1 MNTRILFKY
10 IPHVLFLVAAISPG
24 RADIVAWGD
33 SMTYGT
39 GADHPD
45 RGEKT
50 WPRWFTE
57 FTGIKVIKKGV
68 GGESSKQIR
77 DRMLA
82 EPALHKEFTVIWAG
96 RNNYR
101 GPDWVKTHIA
111 EMVAAL
117 DHDNYLIVGITNSV
131 EEPRGGE
138 RLKIIDT
145 LNAELKAAYGVRF
158 VDVRPLLVAAY
169 DKTRPQDVTD
179 HENDVVPASLRSD
192 KLHLNTAGYRIVA
205 QAIYDAYQKVA
216 TPASASAPASA
227 SDKK

>member
-1 MNTRILFKY
+1 MIMKKRPFLKSLVSALLF
-10 IPHVLFLVAAISPG
+10 VSVVVSSQ
-24 RADIVAWGD
+24 ADVVVAWGD

-39 GADHPD
+39 GADHPHK
-45 RGEKT
+45 GQKT

-57 FTGIKVIKKGV
+57 FSGINVIKKGV
-68 GGESSKQIR
+68 GGQSSKQIR

-101 GPDWVKTHIA
+101 GPEWVKTHIA

-117 DHDNYLIVGITNSV
+117 DHNNYLVVGITNSV
-131 EEPRGGE
+131 EEPSGGD
-138 RLKIIDT
+138 RIKIIDT
-145 LNAELKAAYGVRF
+145 LNADLKAIYGIRF

-169 DKTRPQDVTD
+169 DKTIPEDVAD

-192 KLHLNTAGYRIVA
+192 KLHLNTAGYKIVA
-205 QAIYDAYQKVA
+205 EAIYEAYQKVA
-216 TPASASAPASA
+216 APAS
-227 SDKK
+227 DQK

>member
-1 MNTRILFKY
+1 MKSPRLKVLAHALLFASLIASGK
-10 IPHVLFLVAAISPG
+10 
-24 RADIVAWGD
+24 ADVVAWGD

-45 RGEKT
+45 KGQKT
-50 WPRWFTE
+50 WPKWFTE
-57 FTGIKVIKKGV
+57 FSGVKVVKKGV

-96 RNNYR
+96 RNNYQ
-101 GPDWVKTHIA
+101 GPEWVKRHIA

-117 DHDNYLIVGITNSV
+117 GHENYLVVGITNGV
-131 EEPRGGE
+131 LEPKGDRKL
-138 RLKIIDT
+138 RIIDA
-145 LNAELKAAYGVRF
+145 LNADLKAVYGVRF

-169 DKTRPQDVTD
+169 DKNNEQDVID
-179 HENDVVPASLRSD
+179 HDNDVVPSSLRSD

-205 QAIYDAYQKVA
+205 QAIHDAYRQVA
-216 TPASASAPASA
+216 VPPP
-227 SDKK
+227 DHGR

>member
-1 MNTRILFKY
+1 MNKRILFKSFL
-10 IPHVLFLVAAISPG
+10 HTLFLVAAISVG

-45 RGEKT
+45 KGEKT
-50 WPRWFTE
+50 WPKWFTE
-57 FTGIKVIKKGV
+57 FSGIKVIKKGV
-68 GGESSKQIR
+68 GGESSRQIR

-96 RNNYR
+96 RNDYP
-101 GPDWVKTHIA
+101 GPQWVKKNIA

-117 DHDNYLIVGITNSV
+117 NHDNYLVVGITNNTL
-131 EEPRGGE
+131 EAKGGDK
-138 RLKIIDT
+138 LKIIDT
-145 LNAELKAAYGVRF
+145 LNADLKAAYGSRF

-169 DKTRPQDVTD
+169 DKTLPQDVAD
-179 HENDVVPASLRSD
+179 HESDVVPASLRSD

-205 QAIYDAYQKVA
+205 QAICDAYRKVA
-216 TPASASAPASA
+216 APAPA
-227 SDKK
+227 PPQ

>member
-1 MNTRILFKY
+1 MNHRTLLNALACALLFASA
-10 IPHVLFLVAAISPG
+10 VVSAQ
-24 RADIVAWGD
+24 ADVVAWGD

-39 GADHPD
+39 GADHPHK
-45 RGEKT
+45 GQKT

-57 FTGIKVIKKGV
+57 FSGINVIKKGV

-101 GPDWVKTHIA
+101 GPEWVKTHIA

-117 DHDNYLIVGITNSV
+117 DHDNYLVVGITNSS
-131 EEPRGGE
+131 EEPKGGD
-138 RLKIIDT
+138 RLRIMDT
-145 LNAELKAAYGVRF
+145 LNTDLKATYGIRF

-169 DKTRPQDVTD
+169 DKTLPQDVAD
-179 HENDVVPASLRSD
+179 HENDLVPASLRSD
-192 KLHLNTAGYRIVA
+192 KLHLNTAGYKVVA
-205 QAIYDAYQKVA
+205 QAIYDAYKKVA
-216 TPASASAPASA
+216 APAS
-227 SDKK
+227 DQK

>member
-1 MNTRILFKY
+1 MKKRTLLNSFACAL
-10 IPHVLFLVAAISPG
+10 LLVSATVSAQ
-24 RADIVAWGD
+24 ADIIAWGD

-39 GADHPD
+39 GADHPHK
-45 RGEKT
+45 GQKT

-57 FTGIKVIKKGV
+57 FSGINVIKKGV

-101 GPDWVKTHIA
+101 GPEWVQRHIA

-117 DHDNYLIVGITNSV
+117 NHENYLVVGITNNV
-131 EEPRGGE
+131 EETKGSD
-138 RLKIIDT
+138 RLKIMDT
-145 LNAELKAAYGVRF
+145 LNADLKATYGIRF

-169 DKTRPQDVTD
+169 DQTLPQDVID

-192 KLHLNTAGYRIVA
+192 KLHLNTAGYKVVA

-216 TPASASAPASA
+216 APAA
-227 SDKK
+227 DKK